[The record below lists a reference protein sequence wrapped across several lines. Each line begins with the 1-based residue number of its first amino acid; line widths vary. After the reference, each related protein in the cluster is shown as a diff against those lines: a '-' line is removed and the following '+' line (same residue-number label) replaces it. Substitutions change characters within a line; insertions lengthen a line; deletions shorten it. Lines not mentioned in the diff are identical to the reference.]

1 MIEKYELIS
10 ENDIHRFNSQFEKI
24 GITAGHDLLG
34 SPVVYVD
41 HNLLRKS
48 LGVKLAAKRR
58 YITEEAKQKVI
69 ELRFAG
75 KNYRSISKET
85 GISLGS
91 ITKILSKKI

>member
-10 ENDIHRFNSQFEKI
+10 ENDIRMFNSQFEKI

-41 HNLLRKS
+41 YKLLRESFQIKT
-48 LGVKLAAKRR
+48 AIKRK
-58 YITEEAKQKVI
+58 YITEETKQKVI
-69 ELRFAG
+69 ELRFVG

>member
-10 ENDIHRFNSQFEKI
+10 EDDIHIFNSRFEKI

-41 HNLLRKS
+41 HNLLKES
-48 LGVKLAAKRR
+48 LGVKLTAKRK
-58 YITEEAKQKVI
+58 YITEEIKQKVI
-69 ELRFAG
+69 DLHLAG

-85 GISLGS
+85 GISIGS
-91 ITKILSKKI
+91 ITNILSKKI